1 MSSVSR
7 RPAVSII
14 VPRIAE
20 QRAHSRDQAFDPLGN
35 CVWLHKVV
43 ALVGKID
50 RRLEPRD
57 QVEQQRI
64 DFADGSSQRAFQLVE
79 GSTRL
84 QRRDGVNQ
92 IRNRFGLHQIDA
104 AIQER
109 AKREF
114 ARFRGAGAARRRLL
128 DNRPQDDR
136 TPVRAQLQD
145 VFAGVRV
152 RRRKVRGDN
161 LIDRLGTGEC
171 GPARLELAAMR
182 DEPPSDR
189 TGIGPAETNHSDPA
203 TSRRCR
209 DRDDRVGG

>member
-1 MSSVSR
+1 M
-7 RPAVSII
+7 
-14 VPRIAE
+14 
-20 QRAHSRDQAFDPLGN
+20 
-35 CVWLHKVV
+35 V

-50 RRLEPRD
+50 RRLESRD
-57 QVEQQRI
+57 QIEQQRI
-64 DFADGSSQRAFQLVE
+64 DFADGASQRAFQLVE

-114 ARFRGAGAARRRLL
+114 TRFRGAGAARRRLF

-161 LIDRLGTGEC
+161 LIDRLRTGEC
-171 GPARLELAAMR
+171 GAARLELAAMR

-189 TGIGPAETNHSDPA
+189 TGIGPAETNHSDRA